1 MKRFLCICFI
11 LPSLFAFSQTQDRNT
26 LAVITPKTFG
36 YVNGMRLDSIDA
48 AYGQIETRWET
59 IAFDYGQLGGR
70 KKMTVTDDKG
80 AALTFARTSLT
91 FLLNFFYFNG
101 WELSQSYHDSSEKSE
116 VFILKKRTRQKEM

>member
-1 MKRFLCICFI
+1 MKKFLFFCFI
-11 LPSLFAFSQTQDRNT
+11 LPSLFAFSQTADRNT

-36 YVNGMRLDSIDA
+36 YVNGTRLDSIDA

-80 AALTFARTSLT
+80 AALTFGRTSLT
-91 FLLNFFYFNG
+91 FVLNFFYFNG
-101 WELSQSYHDSSEKSE
+101 WELSHSYHDSTEKSE
-116 VFILKKRTRQKEM
+116 VFILKKRTRQNEM